1 MIDEASTK
9 YAIALLSVA
18 KEEND
23 LESYLNEAK
32 DMRHALLEEPN
43 YLRLLASYHLS
54 NEKKCELID
63 KTFNS
68 YRSKPLINLLKLVTK
83 NGRANK
89 FVYVLDDFI
98 HQAHLNLG
106 IREGFVFST
115 RLLDEGT
122 MKKFN
127 RFVLQKTGYQ
137 VSLQNRIDARLIGG
151 FKIVVGDK
159 VLDMSLKTQLDE
171 MKNKLVQGGKNH
183 ES

>member
-18 KEEND
+18 KEENN

-32 DMRHALLEEPN
+32 DMRSVFLEEPN
-43 YLRLLASYHLS
+43 YLKLLASYHLS
-54 NEKKCELID
+54 NEKKYELID
-63 KTFNS
+63 EVFND

-89 FVYVLDDFI
+89 FIYVLDDFI

-106 IREGFVFST
+106 IREGFIFST
-115 RLLDEGT
+115 YPLDDES
-122 MKKFN
+122 MEKFN
-127 RFVLQKTGYQ
+127 RFVFKKTGYK
-137 VSLQNRIDARLIGG
+137 VSLQNRIDTRLIGG

-159 VLDMSLKTQLDE
+159 VLDLSLKAQLDE